1 MAQARKVLRF
11 NFSAVADLHLDLHG
25 VAISADA
32 QSYRTAHR
40 RFADHSAQLLFAFNP
55 GAVKIKDHIMLFQ
68 TGLACGGVLINHGYL
83 DPALLF
89 QLESADTV

>member
-1 MAQARKVLRF
+1 MAHMREIAGF
-11 NFSAVADLHLDLHG
+11 NFSAIADLYLDLHG
-25 VAISADA
+25 IAVAADA
-32 QSYRTAHR
+32 QSHR
-40 RFADHSAQLLFAFNP
+40 PACGSFVDHSPQLLLAFNP

-68 TGLACGGVLINHGYL
+68 ASLACGGVLINHGYL